1 MACANIKVLELCSCK
16 RHSHFSLLWQY
27 GFVLPVEE
35 VTALPVTMQGT
46 GKEPPWLLVGIVT
59 LKHKR
64 RTYKQHWKYTQTSS
78 TNLYQSASC
87 SPWGQYGGIIPSV
100 SRSTGSTPWRWVCAI
115 VTMCV
120 CKWIGFCI
128 IFSYYVRAC
137 NMYYKHREY
146 WLTCA
151 PSYTCACP
159 LEFFHSLKNLC
170 IDISFLEF
178 LLSGVQWAWAF
189 HH

>member
-1 MACANIKVLELCSCK
+1 
-16 RHSHFSLLWQY
+16 
-27 GFVLPVEE
+27 
-35 VTALPVTMQGT
+35 MQGT

-128 IFSYYVRAC
+128 IFSYSVCAC
-137 NMYYKHREY
+137 NIYYKHREY

-159 LEFFHSLKNLC
+159 LECFHSLKNLC
-170 IDISFLEF
+170 IDISFWNSFFQVFNEHELF
-178 LLSGVQWAWAF
+178 ITMPSATWGDGVCTSWQIMSA
-189 HH
+189 

>member
-1 MACANIKVLELCSCK
+1 MYVTV
-16 RHSHFSLLWQY
+16 QY
-27 GFVLPVEE
+27 FVSVC
-35 VTALPVTMQGT
+35 
-46 GKEPPWLLVGIVT
+46 
-59 LKHKR
+59 
-64 RTYKQHWKYTQTSS
+64 
-78 TNLYQSASC
+78 TNQLRSC

-128 IFSYYVRAC
+128 IFSYSVCAC

-151 PSYTCACP
+151 PSYTRSCP
-159 LEFFHSLKNLC
+159 LKCFHSLKNLC

-178 LLSGVQWAWAF
+178 LLSGVHAMSMSFSSLGLVQLEVMEFAPPGGLCRHSF
-189 HH
+189 EHNGS